1 MLIYFESSIFE
12 INIDVKKI
20 FIDKIQCICYH
31 KNVKVIQSSKCELK
45 RYYVEGFVIK
55 LVRVVD
61 DSALFFLIR

>member
-1 MLIYFESSIFE
+1 MYYHK
-12 INIDVKKI
+12 DVKTI
-20 FIDKIQCICYH
+20 R
-31 KNVKVIQSSKCELK
+31 NTKCELK